1 MLLAYM
7 AGIRV
12 FATGGIGGVHR
23 GAEIS
28 MDISADLKE
37 LSQTPVTV
45 VCSGVKSILDIPKT
59 LEVLEYMGVPVYSY
73 KTQDF
78 PAFFTN
84 NSGCRSPL
92 MARSTLVS
100 VWFISTRIYCKSNV
114 CCIGYC
120 SRHGMPR

>member
-100 VWFISTRIYCKSNV
+100 VWFISARIYCKSNV
-114 CCIGYC
+114 CRIGYC